1 MNSNSELVK
10 SLYSN
15 NIVGKYAKL
24 KDTTY
29 LSNNIDCPIF
39 EYFSDFEKMESE
51 DTVGVYFTTN
61 NRVAGCAIFE
71 ALTSKEASDC
81 INDDEENEGMIFTG
95 FTIGIE
101 FEKPLDPDNYSI
113 YCATIA
119 FTMEDE
125 DGLYYNV
132 DHQDIDNC
140 LNVIVKKAISI
151 LQS

>member
-1 MNSNSELVK
+1 MNSNYELVK
-10 SLYSN
+10 SLCSN

-29 LSNNIDCPIF
+29 LSNNINCPIF
-39 EYFSDFEKMESE
+39 KYFSDFEKMESE
-51 DTVGVYFTTN
+51 NTVGVYFSTN

-71 ALTSKEASDC
+71 ALTNKEAFEC
-81 INDDEENEGMIFTG
+81 INDEDDEGMIFTG

-119 FTMEDE
+119 FTMKDE
-125 DGLYYNV
+125 DGFYDKDL
-132 DHQDIDNC
+132 QDIDNC
-140 LNVIVKKAISI
+140 LNVITKKAISI